1 MSAVVEQPP
10 VAPARGSLLRAET
23 HRFRSRRFIQLL
35 LGLAVLGWLVAV
47 VIGLTQFGTPDAGD
61 VAEARQRIQQEVTV
75 QEGFRQ
81 DCLDQS
87 GGSEAACG
95 QPIRAEDF
103 RVEDFLPR
111 QPFDLGSSARAGA
124 AGFGAAAA
132 VLAFL
137 IGATWIGAEWSTRS
151 LVAWLFWAPRRM
163 RVMGAKLAVLAG
175 ATAVIGAAAQLAWL
189 AMAALLDAVAGSG
202 RTLADGFWS
211 SLLAT
216 EGRCVLLAVLAA
228 LLGFGLAN
236 LVRNTGA
243 ALGIGFVYFS
253 IVETAIRILKPTWEP
268 WLLSNNAA
276 ALVSPGGITV
286 FVQDGTPG
294 PDGLVHPTEHVITNL
309 HGALVIGG
317 VTAVVV
323 AVGLVLFARRD
334 LH

>member
-1 MSAVVEQPP
+1 MSAVLDQPP
-10 VAPARGSLLRAET
+10 VAPARGSLLRAEI
-23 HRFRSRRFIQLL
+23 HRFRSRRFIHLL
-35 LGLAVLGWLVAV
+35 LGLFVLGWLVAV
-47 VIGLTQFGTPDAGD
+47 VIGLTQFGKPDSGD
-61 VAEARQRIQQEVTV
+61 LAEARQRLQQEVSA

-95 QPIRAEDF
+95 QPIRADDF

-111 QPFDLGSSARAGA
+111 QPFDLASSARAGA

-137 IGATWIGAEWSTRS
+137 VGATWIGAEWSSRT

-163 RVMGAKLAVLAG
+163 RVMGVKLAVLAG
-175 ATAVIGAAAQLAWL
+175 ATAMIGAAAQLAWL
-189 AMAALLDAVAGSG
+189 GMAGLLDAVAGSG
-202 RTLADGFWS
+202 RDLPGRFWS
-211 SLLAT
+211 TLLAT
-216 EGRCVLLAVLAA
+216 EARCVLLVVLAG

-243 ALGIGFVYFS
+243 ALGVGFVYFS

-268 WLLSNNAA
+268 FLVSSNAA
-276 ALVSPGGITV
+276 GLVTPGGFTV
-286 FVQDGTPG
+286 FVQNGTPG
-294 PDGLVHPTEHVITNL
+294 PDGLVHPTEYVVTNL
-309 HGALVIGG
+309 QGGVLLGA

-323 AVGLVLFARRD
+323 ITGLVLFARRD